1 MRANRLDQAEVT
13 WLREK
18 RLREIHMW
26 AVIREFCIYMIFVTL
41 LYLVTYSSVNVH
53 GFREVQHLRK
63 YFHNTRQPDYDF
75 TQVRISVT
83 RENHGRYLF
92 TDRSDR

>member
-1 MRANRLDQAEVT
+1 MRANRLDQAEVA

-26 AVIREFCIYMIFVTL
+26 SIIREFCIYMIFVTL

-53 GFREVQHLRK
+53 GFREVQHLRN
-63 YFHNTRQPDYDF
+63 YFHNTRQSDYDF
-75 TQVRISVT
+75 TQVCIAFT
-83 RENHGRYLF
+83 RENNIRYLSI
-92 TDRSDR
+92 DRGGR